1 MSFLVITRTADLPA
15 LIEPL
20 AQASFVALDT
30 EFLRERTYFA
40 KLCLVQLAFDET
52 AAAVDPLSVDLD
64 PLLDRL
70 YEPSVLKVLHAA
82 RQDLELFYD
91 LRGAVP
97 GPVFDTQIAA
107 AYLGLDEQIGY
118 GTLVQQE
125 LGVVLS
131 KAHTRTDWSARPL
144 SAEQL
149 QYAHDDVR
157 YLHALYPRLR
167 ERLEKLKRLAWA
179 EEDCAALSDPA
190 LYANAIDRIHLR
202 IKQGQQLDPAAQR
215 VLRALAVWRE
225 EKARQRNLPRGWVAR
240 DADLLTLTELRSA
253 EAIGACDALPPSLRQ
268 RAAVL
273 GEIVQRARECT
284 DGDAPLWPAR
294 PCFTG
299 AQQAVLERMLA
310 HVKTRAQQLGVS
322 PSLLATRRDVERL
335 LLGETP
341 GFMRGWRADVIGDE
355 LRAVA
360 HGRRAAV

>member
-40 KLCLVQLAFDET
+40 KLCLVQLAFNDT
-52 AAAVDPLSVDLD
+52 AAAVDPLGVELD
-64 PLLDRL
+64 PLLNRL
-70 YEPSVLKVLHAA
+70 YEPNLLKVLHAA

-107 AYLGLDEQIGY
+107 AFLGLDEQIGY
-118 GTLVQQE
+118 GALVQQE
-125 LGVVLS
+125 LGVILS

-144 SAEQL
+144 STEQL
-149 QYAHDDVR
+149 QYAHDDVH

-179 EEDCAALSDPA
+179 EEDCAALSESA
-190 LYANAIDRIHLR
+190 LYANTTDRIHLR
-202 IKQGQQLDPAAQR
+202 IKQGQQLSLSAQKA
-215 VLRALAVWRE
+215 LRALAVWRE
-225 EKARQRNLPRGWVAR
+225 EKARARNLPRGWVAR
-240 DADLLTLTELRSA
+240 DADLMTLADLPNA
-253 EAIGACDALPPSLRQ
+253 EAIAACDTLPPALRQ
-268 RAAVL
+268 RAATL
-273 GEIVQRARECT
+273 GEIMQRARDSQDT
-284 DGDAPLWPAR
+284 TPLWPAR
-294 PCFTG
+294 PSFSS
-299 AQQAVLERMLA
+299 AQQTVLERMSA
-310 HVKTRAQQLGVS
+310 HVKARAQQLGIS
-322 PSLLATRRDVERL
+322 PSLLATRRDLERF
-335 LLGETP
+335 LLGDTP
-341 GFMRGWRADVIGDE
+341 GFVRGWRAEVIGDE